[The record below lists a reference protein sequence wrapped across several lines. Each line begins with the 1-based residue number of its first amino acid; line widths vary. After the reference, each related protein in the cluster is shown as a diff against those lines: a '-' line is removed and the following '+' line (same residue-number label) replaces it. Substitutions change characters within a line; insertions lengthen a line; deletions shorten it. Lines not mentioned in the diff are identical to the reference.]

1 MYGFL
6 LDRASLSWA
15 SGEKWRGED
24 GQPFVIFTIE
34 EICQRLNCADKKA
47 SRLLKALVNHK
58 LIRLSRPK
66 KDGPY
71 HIVVLPF
78 GESKQRLDSRQN
90 NDCADAKMTVAHP
103 SKQRLNKT
111 DHNKTEINNTDT
123 IMADWEYE
131 IKKNIYYDYLCME
144 FPKDRIDSI
153 VEVMVEAVS
162 SGSQSIWIS
171 GQPRSM
177 EAVRQRL
184 LAADNMRIRYIL
196 DHMKRNT
203 GPVQSYRS
211 YYLARLWEPEGM
223 VDAFYENWVRR
234 DLRSGR

>member
-1 MYGFL
+1 
-6 LDRASLSWA
+6 
-15 SGEKWRGED
+15 
-24 GQPFVIFTIE
+24 
-34 EICQRLNCADKKA
+34 
-47 SRLLKALVNHK
+47 
-58 LIRLSRPK
+58 
-66 KDGPY
+66 
-71 HIVVLPF
+71 
-78 GESKQRLDSRQN
+78 
-90 NDCADAKMTVAHP
+90 
-103 SKQRLNKT
+103 
-111 DHNKTEINNTDT
+111 
-123 IMADWEYE
+123 MADWEYE